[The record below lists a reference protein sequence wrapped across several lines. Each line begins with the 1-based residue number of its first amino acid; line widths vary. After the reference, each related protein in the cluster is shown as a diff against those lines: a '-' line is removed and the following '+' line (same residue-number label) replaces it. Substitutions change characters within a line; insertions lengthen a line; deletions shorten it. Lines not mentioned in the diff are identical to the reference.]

1 MSNDQLQQLPSVSEV
16 LLEVKSDTQLHVNY
30 ITAIIQGEIG
40 RYRQEAKAGE
50 LKLKRSEI
58 VQSILDKIESCAQPS
73 MKNIING
80 TGVVLHTGFGR
91 APLSKKVIANAAK
104 KLEGYVNLE
113 FDLDSGK
120 RGERQ
125 DHINEMV
132 SAMCGSEK
140 SLIVNNNAAAVLIA
154 LNTFAEGKDVIISR
168 GQEVEI
174 GGLFR
179 IPDVVRKSHCNLVEV
194 GTTNRTHLKDYEK
207 AITKK
212 TGAILWAQ
220 TSNYVVK
227 GFTKEVSLPEL
238 SALAKKKRVPLVA
251 DLGSGALV
259 DMEKMGLPPE
269 ELVADVVKIGADVI
283 TFSGDKLLG
292 GPQSGLIVGKKK
304 FVNAIHKNPLYRT
317 YRCDKWTIAL
327 MEETLRTYSSDE
339 KVSGDNLSLK
349 LLTTSRNTLL
359 KRGEKI
365 LAVMPKKKIKDLGIS
380 LVESKVE
387 AGSGSLPVETI
398 PSAALQFKPKKMSVS
413 ALARAFRTGSQP
425 VVGYTKGNIF
435 YIDLKAVLP
444 KQVSSL
450 IQAIQEV

>member
-40 RYRQEAKAGE
+40 RYRQEAKAGQ

-125 DHINEMV
+125 DHINDML
-132 SAMCGSEK
+132 STMFGSEK

-227 GFTKEVSLPEL
+227 GFTKEVSLTEL

-425 VVGYTKGNIF
+425 IVGYTKGNIF

>member
-40 RYRQEAKAGE
+40 RYRQEAKAGQ

-125 DHINEMV
+125 DHINDML
-132 SAMCGSEK
+132 STMFGSEK

-179 IPDVVRKSHCNLVEV
+179 IPDIVRKSHCNLVEV

-227 GFTKEVSLPEL
+227 GFTKEVSLTEL

-425 VVGYTKGNIF
+425 IVGYTKGNIF

>member
-1 MSNDQLQQLPSVSEV
+1 MSNDQLQQLPSVSKV

-40 RYRQEAKAGE
+40 RYRQEAKAGQ

-227 GFTKEVSLPEL
+227 GFTKEVSLTEL

-304 FVNAIHKNPLYRT
+304 FVNAIHKNSLYRT

>member
-1 MSNDQLQQLPSVSEV
+1 MSKNQLQQLPSVSKV
-16 LLEVKSDTQLHVNY
+16 LLEVKSDTQLHINY
-30 ITAIIQGEIG
+30 ITKIIKSEIS
-40 RYRQEAKAGE
+40 RYRADAKAGK
-50 LKLKRSEI
+50 LKLERNAIVHKILSEI
-58 VQSILDKIESCAQPS
+58 DRLAKPS

-104 KLEGYVNLE
+104 TLEGYVNLE

-125 DHINEMV
+125 NHINEML
-132 SAMCGSEK
+132 SAICGSEK

-154 LNTFAEGKDVIISR
+154 LNTFAEGKDVIVSR

-174 GGLFR
+174 GGSFR

-194 GTTNRTHLKDYEK
+194 GTTNRTHLIDYEK
-207 AITKK
+207 AITKN
-212 TGAILWAQ
+212 TGAILWAH
-220 TSNYVVK
+220 TSNYVVQ
-227 GFTKEVSLPEL
+227 GFTKEVSLTEL
-238 SALAKKKRVPLVA
+238 ADLTKKKRIPLVA

-259 DMEKMGLPPE
+259 DMARMGLPPE
-269 ELVADVVKIGADVI
+269 ELVADVVKTGADII

-304 FVNAIHKNPLYRT
+304 FVTGIHKNALYRT

-327 MEETLRTYSSDE
+327 MEETLRTYFSDD
-339 KVSGDNLSLK
+339 KVSSDNLSLK
-349 LLTTSRNTLL
+349 LLTASQNTLL

-365 LAVMPKKKIKDLGIS
+365 LTDIPKKKINDLRVA

-398 PSAALQFKPKKMSVS
+398 PSAALQFKPKTMSVS
-413 ALARAFRTGSQP
+413 KLAKAFRTGNTP
-425 VVGYTKGNIF
+425 VVGYTKGNTF

-444 KQVSSL
+444 NQVSRL
-450 IQAIQEV
+450 IQAIQDV

>member
-40 RYRQEAKAGE
+40 RYRQEAKAGQ

-125 DHINEMV
+125 DHINDML
-132 SAMCGSEK
+132 STMFGSEK

-227 GFTKEVSLPEL
+227 GFTKEVSLTEL

-269 ELVADVVKIGADVI
+269 ELVADVVKTDADVI

>member
-30 ITAIIQGEIG
+30 ITAIIQGEIR
-40 RYRQEAKAGE
+40 RYRQEAKAGQ

-125 DHINEMV
+125 DHINDML
-132 SAMCGSEK
+132 STMFGSEK
-140 SLIVNNNAAAVLIA
+140 SLIVNNNAAAVLIS

-212 TGAILWAQ
+212 TGTILWAH

-227 GFTKEVSLPEL
+227 GFTKEVSLTEL

>member
-1 MSNDQLQQLPSVSEV
+1 MSKNQLQQLPSVSKV
-16 LLEVKSDTQLHVNY
+16 LLEVNMDNNMYINY
-30 ITAIIQGEIG
+30 ITIIIKSEIS
-40 RYRQEAKAGE
+40 RFRAVAKAGK
-50 LKLKRSEI
+50 LKLERNEI
-58 VQSILDKIESCAQPS
+58 VDAILIEIDRLAEPS

-91 APLSKKVIANAAK
+91 APLSKKVIANATK

-125 DHINEMV
+125 NHINKLL
-132 SAMCGSEK
+132 SAICGSEK
-140 SLIVNNNAAAVLIA
+140 SLIINNNAAAVLIA
-154 LNTFAEGKDVIISR
+154 LNTFAEGKDVIVSR

-174 GGLFR
+174 GGSFR

-194 GTTNRTHLKDYEK
+194 GTTNRTHLKDYEN
-207 AITKK
+207 AITKN
-212 TGAILWAQ
+212 TGAILWAH

-227 GFTKEVSLPEL
+227 GFTKEVSLTEL
-238 SALAKKKRVPLVA
+238 ADLTKKKRIPLVA

-259 DMEKMGLPPE
+259 DMARMGLPPE
-269 ELVADVVKIGADVI
+269 ELVADVVKTGADII

-292 GPQSGLIVGKKK
+292 GPQSGLIVGKKT
-304 FVNAIHKNPLYRT
+304 FVNAIHKNALYRT

-327 MEETLRTYSSDE
+327 MEETLRTYHSDE

-349 LLTTSRNTLL
+349 LLTTSQNTPL
-359 KRGEKI
+359 KRGTKI
-365 LAVMPKKKIKDLGIS
+365 LKDIPKKKIKDLGIS

-398 PSAALQFKPKKMSVS
+398 PSAALRFKPNTISVS
-413 ALARAFRTGSQP
+413 KLAKAFRTGNTS
-425 VVGYTKGNIF
+425 VVGYTKGNTF

-444 KQVSSL
+444 NQVKRL
-450 IQAIQEV
+450 IQAIQDV